1 MRIINKEALSFDDVI
16 LIPQYSD
23 LKTRRNIN
31 TNVDIKFNNKTLS
44 FKLIWKVRMTNFQKT
59 EIHMY
64 IFFL

>member
-44 FKLIWKVRMTNFQKT
+44 FKNPIISF
-59 EIHMY
+59 EE
-64 IFFL
+64 